1 MKRVAILCGGP
12 GSEHEI
18 SCLSAAGVLSAIDRK
33 NYEPVLIGI
42 TREGNWMSLPLDYPL
57 ALVDGVLPSVTGDF
71 PKVERGKNGLSIE
84 GAPLSI
90 DVIFP
95 VLHGTYGE
103 DGQLQ
108 SDLDQIRIPYVGS
121 GAVASEQAM
130 DKSESK
136 KLFAA
141 AGLEIAPGVVV
152 TEFEW
157 KSNPEKVTQSIATL
171 GLPLFVKAAR
181 GGSSR
186 GTVKVKELAAFP
198 SAMSEALAFDS
209 KVLIE
214 SAIHGAEVECAV
226 LDVDGV
232 NQASI
237 PGKVWIDPHYEF
249 YDFQAKYLDG
259 ATRIDIPAPFNQGV
273 IEQVQKFALVA
284 FTAIGA
290 HGLARVDFFV
300 TDNEKI
306 IINEINTM
314 PGFTRTSAY
323 PKMWQATGIGYTE
336 VISHL
341 IESAFKRSTTRAD

>member
-18 SCLSAAGVLSAIDRK
+18 SCLSAAGVLSAIDRSE
-33 NYEPVLIGI
+33 YEPVLIGI
-42 TREGNWMSLPLDYPL
+42 TRDGQWLSLPLDYPL
-57 ALVDGVLPSVTGDF
+57 SLENDLLPSVQGNY
-71 PKVERGKNGLSIE
+71 PPVIRGKDGLSV
-84 GAPLSI
+84 ADTNLAI

-108 SDLDQIRIPYVGS
+108 SDLDQIGIPYVGS

-130 DKSESK
+130 DKSEAK
-136 KLFAA
+136 ALFSAS
-141 AGLEIAPGVVV
+141 GLEIAPSITV

-157 KSNPEKVTQSIATL
+157 KNSPDVISQSILHL
-171 GLPLFVKAAR
+171 GLPIFVKASR

-186 GTVKVKELAAFP
+186 GTVKVKELSQFAA
-198 SAMSEALAFDS
+198 AMEEALSFDS

-214 SAIHGAEVECAV
+214 SAINGAEVECAV
-226 LDVDGV
+226 LEVDGEIR
-232 NQASI
+232 ASI
-237 PGKVWIDPHYEF
+237 PGKVWIDSRFEF

-259 ATRIDIPAPFNQGV
+259 ATRIDIPAPFDATI
-273 IEQVQKFALVA
+273 IEKIREFALVA

-290 HGLARVDFFV
+290 AGLARVDFFV
-300 TDNEKI
+300 THSGEI

-336 VISHL
+336 L
-341 IESAFKRSTTRAD
+341 ITKLLQSAERR

>member
-18 SCLSAAGVLSAIDRK
+18 SCLSAAGVLSAIDRDH
-33 NYEPVLIGI
+33 YEPILIGI
-42 TREGNWMSLPLDYPL
+42 TRNGDWLALPLDYPL
-57 ALVDGVLPSVTGDF
+57 TLENQTLPSVTGNF
-71 PKVERGKNGLSIE
+71 PDVTRDKNGISVGGEQI
-84 GAPLSI
+84 AI

-108 SDLDQIRIPYVGS
+108 SDLDQLGIPYVGS
-121 GAVASEQAM
+121 GAVASETAM

-136 KLFAA
+136 NFFAS
-141 AGLEIAPGVVV
+141 AGIAIAPGVTV
-152 TEFEW
+152 TEIEW
-157 KSNPEKVTQSIATL
+157 KRNPEAVTQSVQPL
-171 GLPLFVKAAR
+171 GMPLFVKASR

-186 GTVKVKELAAFP
+186 GTVKVKELSAFTAA
-198 SAMSEALAFDS
+198 MEEALTFDT

-214 SAIHGAEVECAV
+214 SAINGAEVECAV
-226 LDVDGV
+226 LEIDGAA
-232 NQASI
+232 QASI

-249 YDFQAKYLDG
+249 YDYQAKYLDG
-259 ATRIDIPAPFNQGV
+259 ATRIDIPAPFEETI
-273 IEQVQKFALVA
+273 IEKIREYALIA
-284 FTAIGA
+284 FKAIGA
-290 HGLARVDFFV
+290 RGLARVDFFV
-300 TDNEKI
+300 TGSGEI

-323 PKMWQATGIGYTE
+323 PKMWQATGIEYSE

-341 IESAFKRSTTRAD
+341 LKSARVH

>member
-1 MKRVAILCGGP
+1 MCGGP

-18 SCLSAAGVLSAIDRK
+18 SCLSAAGVLSAIDRSE
-33 NYEPVLIGI
+33 YEPVLIGI
-42 TREGNWMSLPLDYPL
+42 TRDGQWLALPLDYPL
-57 ALVDGVLPSVTGDF
+57 SIESDHLPSIQGNFPTVTRDKDGFSVADT
-71 PKVERGKNGLSIE
+71 NL
-84 GAPLSI
+84 AI

-108 SDLDQIRIPYVGS
+108 SDLDQLGIPYVGS

-130 DKSESK
+130 DKSEAK
-136 KLFAA
+136 ALFSA
-141 AGLEIAPGVVV
+141 AGLAIAPGITV

-157 KSNPEKVTQSIATL
+157 KNSAEAVLESIL
-171 GLPLFVKAAR
+171 SFGLPLFVKASR

-186 GTVKVKELAAFP
+186 GTVKVKELSHFAD
-198 SAMSEALAFDS
+198 AMEEALSFDS

-214 SAIHGAEVECAV
+214 SAIDGAEVECAV
-226 LDVDGV
+226 LEIDGEIR
-232 NQASI
+232 ASI
-237 PGKVWIDPHYEF
+237 PGKVWIDSRFEF

-259 ATRIDIPAPFNQGV
+259 ATRIDIPAPFDETI
-273 IEQVQKFALVA
+273 IEKIREFALTA

-290 HGLARVDFFV
+290 AGLARVDFFV
-300 TDNEKI
+300 TNSGEI
-306 IINEINTM
+306 MINEINTM

-336 VISHL
+336 L
-341 IESAFKRSTTRAD
+341 ITYLLKSAVRK